1 MHDKTSRNPASS
13 FPVETFMDVR
23 NFGHAWCQCT
33 LIQPSACIDPGE
45 REGGGGS
52 EWGGGGVC
60 MEGITRI
67 PDMQLAFVV
76 VGLYGFSL
84 HLLFIISGLQH
95 GDLCIFDKLKIK
107 TTM

>member
-52 EWGGGGVC
+52 EWGGGGSVYGRYNKNPRYAACVC
-60 MEGITRI
+60 GGWVIRI
-67 PDMQLAFVV
+67 FVALAFHN
-76 VGLYGFSL
+76 LRTSAWRSMYF
-84 HLLFIISGLQH
+84 
-95 GDLCIFDKLKIK
+95 
-107 TTM
+107 